1 LGAAQAVRRYG
12 RAAPILAAEEAH
24 GLIVGLGRIEVLR
37 VMWLAVWTAA
47 LLGRHHTYL
56 DL

>member
-37 VMWLAVWTAA
+37 VMC
-47 LLGRHHTYL
+47 G
-56 DL
+56 